1 MPENYAETHRNIEF
15 NNNVT
20 ATLRTEPGMLYPL
33 AGSRGNYS
41 GSKAAR
47 IENRFGRI
55 RMAPR
60 GERNGDTNNVDMSSL
75 ARFIK
80 VGPSHNVAP
89 LIDRDDQ
96 SVTEVD
102 LNSPAVKE
110 TAAAA
115 ATYHDDQFGIG
126 YFGNGLEGEAGDVA
140 VPFKAAN
147 VIAAAATPLSLPK
160 LIAMRQLMRKRNAPW
175 MRERPVIL
183 LMPEDE
189 SALLNINEYKN
200 ADFNESKP
208 LANGEIKPFM
218 GFRFFSFNPDTDSLP
233 LSFGNYFSGGGAT
246 RRLPAF
252 FPSGLHHGIWTE
264 FWGKI
269 EPRSDKQYSEQ
280 IYGEARSAIVRTDED
295 LCFILETT
303 G

>member
-1 MPENYAETHRNIEF
+1 MPENYAETHRNVEF
-15 NNNVT
+15 RNNVT
-20 ATLRTEPGMLYPL
+20 ATLRVMPGMLYPL
-33 AGSRGNYS
+33 CGDKGNYS
-41 GSKAAR
+41 GNKAAR
-47 IENRFGRI
+47 IENRFGRL
-55 RMAPR
+55 RMAAR
-60 GERNGDTNNVDMSSL
+60 GERNGDTNNVDMSSV

-89 LIDRDDQ
+89 LIDRDDMG
-96 SVTEVD
+96 VTQVD

-126 YFGNGLEGEAGDVA
+126 YFGNGWEGENGDTA

-147 VIAAAATPLSLPK
+147 VLVHGSAPLNLTK
-160 LIAMRQLMRKRNAPW
+160 LLAMRQLMLKANAPW

-189 SALLNINEYKN
+189 TALLNIAEYKN
-200 ADFNESKP
+200 SDFNESKP

-233 LSFGNYFSGGGAT
+233 LSFGNYFASGGT
-246 RRLPAF
+246 VRRLPAF

-269 EPRSDKQYSEQ
+269 EQRPDKQYSEQ
-280 IYGEARSAIVRTDED
+280 IYGEARSAIVRTDEN
-295 LCFILETT
+295 LAFILETT